1 MRKSR
6 FNAHEAYRREKDAL
20 LAGLARAER
29 LGFTKPHDIITAIS
43 VELENAGLKIVRKP
57 NRSRQGAP

>member
-6 FNAHEAYRREKDAL
+6 FNAHEAYRHEKNAV

-29 LGFTKPHDIITAIS
+29 LGFTKPDDIATAIS
-43 VELENAGLKIVRKP
+43 VELDNAGLKIVRKP

>member
-1 MRKSR
+1 V
-6 FNAHEAYRREKDAL
+6 

-29 LGFTKPHDIITAIS
+29 LGFTKPDDIATAIS
-43 VELENAGLKIVRKP
+43 VELDNAGLKIVRKP